1 MSLSVLD
8 LRSRPLEYD
17 DEDSADQ
24 FNFSLVEQR
33 ITRNIGN
40 LIKPSCE
47 LQRNLKKIARNF
59 QLCDG
64 LKDDFLDVFEE
75 WKLSRKKTIASLGEA
90 IVELDKIRFGTNI
103 AKTTA
108 SVGGIISGCLGI
120 GGAIA
125 TMSSPESASSLRL
138 AAGIGNLA
146 SCTVSG
152 AAAAAELGL
161 SEKHMNQVK
170 RILRND
176 SERFEP
182 IQEWFER
189 SQVLRSAIEEVCN
202 CNIFSD
208 FFQNLMIVVPPVIST
223 YQSLVLHV
231 DEVVTEVVKML
242 GKKVTL
248 NDFEKIISLCVSI
261 CRDPQLM
268 NTIGNIHHMLATASS
283 VMPVVTMLVKVPY
296 ELKHL
301 TQYVN
306 RSKRKYTTAESRKE
320 AVTYGLFQGVNVAIE
335 LFNLTLLV
343 KDFQR
348 GSISESSAVL
358 MEVKQQLETEL
369 TAVSRVHEKLNQ
381 N

>member
-1 MSLSVLD
+1 MSLSVLE
-8 LRSRPLEYD
+8 LGSRPLEYH
-17 DEDSADQ
+17 DEDSSDELS
-24 FNFSLVEQR
+24 FSLLDQG

-47 LQRNLKKIARNF
+47 LQRDLRKIARNF
-59 QLCDG
+59 ELCYC

-90 IVELDKIRFGTNI
+90 IVELDKIRFGANI
-103 AKTTA
+103 VKTTA
-108 SVGGIISGCLGI
+108 CVGGIISGCLGI
-120 GGAIA
+120 AGAIA
-125 TMSSPESASSLRL
+125 MSSRDSASSLRL

-152 AAAAAELGL
+152 AATAAELGL

-223 YQSLVLHV
+223 YQSLVSHV

-248 NDFEKIISLCVSI
+248 NDIEKIVSLCVSI
-261 CRDPQLM
+261 CRNPELI
-268 NTIGNIHHMLATASS
+268 NTIGNIHHMITTASS
-283 VMPVVTMLVKVPY
+283 IMPVVTTLVKVPY

-301 TQYVN
+301 TQYMH
-306 RSKRKYTTAESRKE
+306 RSNRKYTRAESRKE

-343 KDFQR
+343 KDFQK

-369 TAVSRVHEKLNQ
+369 TAVSRVHKKLNQ

>member
-1 MSLSVLD
+1 MSLSVLE
-8 LRSRPLEYD
+8 LRSRPLEYH
-17 DEDSADQ
+17 DEDSADEC
-24 FNFSLVEQR
+24 NFSLLEQG

-47 LQRNLKKIARNF
+47 LQRDLKKIARNF
-59 QLCDG
+59 ELCYG
-64 LKDDFLDVFEE
+64 LKHDFLDVFEE
-75 WKLSRKKTIASLGEA
+75 WKLSRKKTIASLDEV

-103 AKTTA
+103 VKTTA
-108 SVGGIISGCLGI
+108 CVGGIISGCLGI
-120 GGAIA
+120 AGAIA
-125 TMSSPESASSLRL
+125 MSSRDGGSSLRL

-202 CNIFSD
+202 CNIFLD

-223 YQSLVLHV
+223 YQSLVSHV

-242 GKKVTL
+242 GKKITL
-248 NDFEKIISLCVSI
+248 NDFEKIVSLCVSI
-261 CRDPQLM
+261 CRDPELM
-268 NTIGNIHHMLATASS
+268 NTIGNIHHMLTTASS

-301 TQYVN
+301 TQYMN
-306 RSKRKYTTAESRKE
+306 RSNSKYTRAESRKE

-343 KDFQR
+343 KDFQG
-348 GSISESSAVL
+348 GSKSERSAVL

-369 TAVSRVHEKLNQ
+369 TAVSSVHKKLNR